1 MRENKIKEK
10 DSKKPPQ
17 KTTEQLLEI
26 VLEDVIKTAT
36 LSFEDWRSLSPSPFG
51 SFSIRLKS
59 GDEYR
64 ITQVGH
70 DASHALARQTWRV
83 REDFRQTLE
92 RDEFDKLAFSAIAQ
106 TIKGSR
112 EHLPKLDSAAESSE
126 VGDDFFVALARD
138 YCVNLDG
145 LVNEVRADLDQH
157 IFCDL
162 FHSDQNVPAFKVGP
176 VSFRPRAE
184 WIDAFVTNPAELTIV
199 RQVEAGT
206 LTMGELREQS
216 LACENEHSLYNAR
229 SLLKSLGGFGWVA
242 TLRMQAHE
250 IKRSHEKA
258 SIIVGLAIDAL
269 GLRFSAGDARHFVKA
284 GQQHLFSEERL
295 ATSVDGVFRRGT
307 KIQMPGL
314 GSRPGALAEKMTS
327 ERNFLEAAG
336 RILDAYMEGRQ
347 VGRAPH
353 LIERWTNAL
362 YWVGEARRETN
373 DFMALV
379 KYGCAADGLSG
390 AGGDASRMTNFA
402 QAALNPKDEP
412 STPGKISIE
421 HAVTMVYRE
430 GRNKLAHG
438 ESPGLLEDLVESRAV
453 GDELLQYLFDSVT
466 FELAKVI
473 KIRPEILSIGEDN
486 AYRAFKERLRQRS

>member
-17 KTTEQLLEI
+17 KTTEQLLEM
-26 VLEDVIKTAT
+26 VLEDVIKTAA

-59 GDEYR
+59 GGEYR

-83 REDFRQTLE
+83 REDLRQTLE
-92 RDEFDKLAFSAIAQ
+92 RDEFDKLAFGAIAQ

-112 EHLPKLDSAAESSE
+112 EHLPKLGSAAESSE
-126 VGDDFFVALARD
+126 VGDDFFAALARD
-138 YCVNLDG
+138 YYVHLDG

-162 FHSDQNVPAFKVGP
+162 FHSGQNVPAFAVGP
-176 VSFRPRAE
+176 VSFRSRAE
-184 WIDAFVTNPAELTIV
+184 WIDAFVTNHAELTII
-199 RQVEAGT
+199 RQVEART
-206 LTMGELREQS
+206 LTMDELREQS
-216 LACENEHSLYNAR
+216 FARGDERSLYNAW
-229 SLLKSLGGFGWVA
+229 SLLNSLGGFGWVA
-242 TLRMQAHE
+242 TVRIPAHE
-250 IKRSHEKA
+250 IKRSREKA
-258 SIIVGLAIDAL
+258 SIVVGLAIDAL
-269 GLRFSAGDARHFVKA
+269 GLRFSVGDARRFVKA
-284 GQQHLFSEERL
+284 GQQHLFSEKSF
-295 ATSVDGVFRRGT
+295 ASSFDGMFRRGT
-307 KIQMPGL
+307 SIQMPGL
-314 GSRPGALAEKMTS
+314 GSKPGALAEKMTS
-327 ERNFLEAAG
+327 ERNFLDAAG
-336 RILDAYMEGRQ
+336 CILEAYMEGRQ

-353 LIERWTNAL
+353 LVERWTNAL
-362 YWVGEARRETN
+362 YWVGEARREAN

-379 KYGCAADGLSG
+379 NYGCAADGLSG
-390 AGGDASRMTNFA
+390 AGGDAGKMTKFA

-421 HAVTMVYRE
+421 DAVTMVYRE

-438 ESPGLLEDLVESRAV
+438 ETPGLLEDLKESRAV

-466 FELAKVI
+466 FELATVV
-473 KIRPEILSIGEDN
+473 KIHSPILSVAERH
-486 AYRAFKERLRQRS
+486 AYRAFEDRLRQRS